1 MVRAATVPLVDVSRL
16 PNHVAIVMDGNG
28 RWAENQGLPRTSGHE
43 EGSHSVRRVVR
54 ACRRLGISALTLYAF
69 SEQNWQRPPHEVAAL
84 MELLRDYLL
93 KEREE
98 MLDNGIRLHPVGRI
112 DKLPAR
118 VRDVLLG
125 LVEESAD
132 LDGMTL
138 GLCVSYGGREEI
150 ADAARTLAQ
159 RAVAGELDPAAI
171 DVDTLDQTLASVE
184 VGPVDLLV
192 RTGGEQ
198 RLSNFVLWGAA
209 YAELYFTDRLWP
221 EYTEEDL
228 YQALVVYQR
237 RERRFGRVAPS
248 DVEASGPPAPERGA
262 HV

>member
-1 MVRAATVPLVDVSRL
+1 MVGAVAVPLVDVSRL
-16 PNHVAIVMDGNG
+16 PSHVALVMDGNG
-28 RWAENQGLPRTSGHE
+28 RWAEGQGLPRTQGHE
-43 EGSHSVRRVVR
+43 EGSRSVRRVVR
-54 ACRRLGISALTLYAF
+54 AARRLGIPALTLYAF

-112 DKLPAR
+112 DKLPPR
-118 VRDVLLG
+118 VRDVLLR
-125 LVEESAD
+125 LVEESAE

-150 ADAARTLAQ
+150 ADAARVLAQ
-159 RAVAGELDPAAI
+159 RAVAGELDASTI
-171 DVDTLDQTLASVE
+171 DVDTVDHALASVE
-184 VGPVDLLV
+184 VGAVDLLV

-221 EYTEEDL
+221 EYDEADL
-228 YQALVVYQR
+228 YEALAAYQR
-237 RERRFGRVAPS
+237 RVRRFGRVVASDLEAP
-248 DVEASGPPAPERGA
+248 EPANPERGV
-262 HV
+262 HL